1 MNADPTV
8 ASARGD
14 DVPRETLILS
24 RSQVEGLVTM
34 SEVIE
39 AVEAAHADMSRGTA
53 AQPSPG
59 AMSLPS
65 GTGAFLTM
73 TALADTQGLAA
84 VKLLADIPDNA
95 ARRLPTQRSVLML
108 VSQETG
114 FCEGILHGQIPTR
127 IRTAA
132 ASAVAT
138 RHLARPDSRVLG
150 LIGAGDL
157 AVAHVKALTYV
168 LPFERVVFWTRN
180 PETAARFAQRIADA
194 HPGLEVAAMA
204 SPRAVFEEADVVCT
218 LTPSREPI
226 VEGAWFRPGQHVN
239 AVGAPPRAD
248 HREIDSAGM
257 ARARVFLDSR
267 ATAMHESGDL
277 LLALAEGALAPSDIG
292 PEIGDVITGV
302 APGRSTP
309 DEITLYNSVGIAM
322 QDIAIGGLILAKAR
336 EAGVGSRIDL
346 AG

>member
-1 MNADPTV
+1 MKTDPSV
-8 ASARGD
+8 RK
-14 DVPRETLILS
+14 TLILS

-34 SEVIE
+34 AEVIE

-65 GTGAFLTM
+65 GSGSFLTM
-73 TALADTQGLAA
+73 AALADRQGLAA
-84 VKLLADIPDNA
+84 VKFLADIPDNA
-95 ARRLPTQRSVLML
+95 SRGLPTQRSVLML
-108 VSQETG
+108 VSKETG
-114 FCEGILHGQIPTR
+114 FCEAIIHGQIPTR

-150 LIGAGDL
+150 LIGAGEL
-157 AVAHVKALTYV
+157 AVAHVAALTQV

-180 PETAARFAQRIADA
+180 PETAARFAARIADA
-194 HPGLEVAAMA
+194 HPGLDVAAMA
-204 SPRAVFEEADVVCT
+204 SPRAVFEDADVVCT

-239 AVGAPPRAD
+239 AVGAPPRPD

-257 ARARVFLDSR
+257 ARARVFVDSR

-277 LLALAEGALAPSDIG
+277 LLAIAEGAIAASGDW
-292 PEIGDVITGV
+292 PEIGEVITG
-302 APGRSTP
+302 AATGRSSP
-309 DEITLYNSVGIAM
+309 EEITLYNSVGIAM
-322 QDIAIGGLILAKAR
+322 QDIAIGGLILSRAR
-336 EAGVGSRIDL
+336 EQGIGLEVDL

>member
-1 MNADPTV
+1 MNK
-8 ASARGD
+8 
-14 DVPRETLILS
+14 TLILS

-34 SEVIE
+34 AEVIE

-53 AQPSPG
+53 AQPAPG
-59 AMSLPS
+59 AISLPS

-73 TALADTQGLAA
+73 TALADRQGLAA

-108 VSQETG
+108 VSKETG
-114 FCEGILHGQIPTR
+114 ACEGIIHGQIPTR

-138 RHLARPDSRVLG
+138 RHLAREDSRVLG

-157 AVAHVKALTYV
+157 AVEHVRALTHV
-168 LPFERVVFWTRN
+168 RPFERVVFWTRN
-180 PETAARFAQRIADA
+180 PETAARFAGRIAEA

-204 SPRAVFEEADVVCT
+204 TPRDVFAEADVVST
-218 LTPSREPI
+218 LTPSREPV

-239 AVGAPPRAD
+239 AVGAPPRPD
-248 HREIDSAGM
+248 HREIDAAGM

-267 ATAMHESGDL
+267 ETATHESGDL
-277 LLALAEGALAPSDIG
+277 LLAIAEGALAAADVG

-302 APGRSTP
+302 APGRTSP
-309 DEITLYNSVGIAM
+309 AEITLYNSVGIAM
-322 QDIAIGGLILAKAR
+322 QDVAIGALLLARAR
-336 EAGVGSRIDL
+336 AEGVGLEIDL

>member
-1 MNADPTV
+1 MKPDPT
-8 ASARGD
+8 
-14 DVPRETLILS
+14 PPKTLILS

-34 SEVIE
+34 AEVIE
-39 AVEAAHADMSRGTA
+39 AVEAAHADISRGTA
-53 AQPSPG
+53 AQPAPG

-73 TALADTQGLAA
+73 TALADRQGLAA

-157 AVAHVKALTYV
+157 AVAHVAALTLV
-168 LPFERVVFWTRN
+168 LPFDSVVFWTRN
-180 PETAARFAQRIADA
+180 PETAVRFTARIAEA
-194 HPGLEVAAMA
+194 HPGLAVAALA
-204 SPRAVFEEADVVCT
+204 SPRAVFESADVVCT
-218 LTPSREPI
+218 LTPSRDPV
-226 VEGAWFRPGQHVN
+226 VEGAWFRPGQHIN
-239 AVGAPPRAD
+239 AVGAPPRPD
-248 HREIDSAGM
+248 HREIDSTGM

-277 LLALAEGALAPSDIG
+277 LLAIAEGALTASDVG
-292 PEIGDVITGV
+292 PEIGAVITGT
-302 APGRSTP
+302 APGRASP
-309 DEITLYNSVGIAM
+309 DQITLYNSVGIAM
-322 QDIAIGGLILAKAR
+322 QDIAIGALLLAKAR
-336 EAGVGSRIDL
+336 EAGVGLEVDL

>member
-1 MNADPTV
+1 MNK
-8 ASARGD
+8 
-14 DVPRETLILS
+14 TLILS

-34 SEVIE
+34 AEVIE

-53 AQPSPG
+53 VQPAPG
-59 AMSLPS
+59 AMSLAS
-65 GTGAFLTM
+65 GSGAFLTM
-73 TALADTQGLAA
+73 AALADRQGLAA
-84 VKLLADIPDNA
+84 VKLLADIPGNA

-114 FCEGILHGQIPTR
+114 FCEAILHGQVPTR
-127 IRTAA
+127 VRTAA

-157 AVAHVKALTYV
+157 AVEHVKALTHV

-180 PETAARFAQRIADA
+180 PETAARFASRITDA
-194 HPGLEVAAMA
+194 HPGLAVAAMA
-204 SPRAVFEEADVVCT
+204 TARAVFQAADVVCT
-218 LTPSREPI
+218 LTPSRDPV

-248 HREIDSAGM
+248 HREIDGAGM

-277 LLALAEGALAPSDIG
+277 LLAIAEGAIATSDVG

-302 APGRSTP
+302 APGRSSP
-309 DEITLYNSVGIAM
+309 EEITLYDSVGIAM
-322 QDIAIGGLILAKAR
+322 QDIAIAGLIIARAR
-336 EAGVGSRIDL
+336 EAGVGLEIDL